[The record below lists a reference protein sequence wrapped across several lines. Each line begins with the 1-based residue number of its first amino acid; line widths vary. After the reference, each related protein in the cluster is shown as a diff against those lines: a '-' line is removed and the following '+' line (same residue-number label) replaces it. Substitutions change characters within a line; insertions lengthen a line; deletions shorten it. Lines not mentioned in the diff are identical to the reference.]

1 MHLFYG
7 GIDPCCESAKK
18 LIRRNIECSLHG
30 EDFTPDKTADNE
42 QTTTSSKYELS
53 AQLYQLQP
61 SKQGYNRQKNNYA
74 FY

>member
-1 MHLFYG
+1 MHHFYG
-7 GIDPCCESAKK
+7 GIDPCCESAKE

-53 AQLYQLQP
+53 AQLYQL
-61 SKQGYNRQKNNYA
+61 
-74 FY
+74 